1 MSVPLHLR
9 LLAGMAAAFGAGLPI
24 SAAVPPDQLASAFQ
38 NIRSDDIPHNA
49 ETACAFLYAH
59 RDELTPEFLDELYR
73 TDRQGRD
80 VILYALM
87 RTKSYT
93 PDARFCQ
100 TLVSRLN
107 EENRNVGNHDLGIR
121 LGVHWLAWT
130 YMDRR
135 YDLFK
140 PLLLANLQTTS
151 DMFSIWGTVTL
162 LQKHGDL
169 PAELP
174 KFSQRVWDTAADS
187 LKNDTIEGNAG
198 QAVRFYLLIGPDAL
212 PHLRPLTTS
221 QDSQARDLASA
232 TIDAIGGSKEAYGFL
247 ESTVF
252 IDRDLFTGELK
263 DDPKWLEENIKKWF
277 DNNDEKKPYQH

>member
-1 MSVPLHLR
+1 MS
-9 LLAGMAAAFGAGLPI
+9 AIAAVLGAGLPL
-24 SAAVPPDQLASAFQ
+24 SAAVPPDQLAAAFQ
-38 NIRSDDIPHNA
+38 NIRSDDVPHNA

-59 RDELTPEFLDELYR
+59 RNELTPEFLDELYR

-87 RTKSYT
+87 RTKSYA

-107 EENRNVGNHDLGIR
+107 EENRYVGNSDVGIR
-121 LGVHWLAWT
+121 LGVHWIAWT

-140 PLLLANLQTTS
+140 PLLLANLQTTT
-151 DMFSIWGTVTL
+151 DMFAIWGTVTL

-169 PAELP
+169 TAELP
-174 KFSQRVWDTAADS
+174 KFNQQIWDTAANN
-187 LKNDTIEGNAG
+187 LKTDNIEGNAG
-198 QAVRFYLLIGPDAL
+198 QAVRFYFLIGPDAL

-221 QDSQARDLASA
+221 QDPQARDLATA

-247 ESTVF
+247 EAAVF
-252 IDRDLFTGELK
+252 IERNLFTGELNQK
-263 DDPKWLEENIKKWF
+263 PPWLEENIKKWV
-277 DNNDEKKPYQH
+277 DDYDHVKPYQH